1 MVSLSPQGIPGAAR
15 GDRRGTG
22 AHWWCVV
29 FPLCTA
35 AASDWEETAIA
46 CGMEEEDVSLMA
58 GEAGYVLK
66 FRSLEL
72 WESLRQRLDCKVLLL
87 YLYSIYKEIR
97 MS

>member
-1 MVSLSPQGIPGAAR
+1 MLIGEGQGR
-15 GDRRGTG
+15 N
-22 AHWWCVV
+22 WWCVV
-29 FPLCTA
+29 FPPLCTA

-72 WESLRQRLDCKVLLL
+72 WERLRQRLGL
-87 YLYSIYKEIR
+87 
-97 MS
+97 